1 MKKGLLNLAKQVLK
15 SGVQVLDDVSRR
27 QDMNVAMKRRAVG
40 GAKKMD
46 EKSMDRAPARKNV
59 SRKQTV
65 KGSRTT
71 TKKRKEHRQISFVN
85 ESEQSGRM

>member
-1 MKKGLLNLAKQVLK
+1 
-15 SGVQVLDDVSRR
+15 
-27 QDMNVAMKRRAVG
+27 MNVAMKRRAVG

-71 TKKRKEHRQISFVN
+71 IKKKEKSI
-85 ESEQSGRM
+85 GKYLL